1 MRTIRVTGNGS
12 VPVKPDITSLKIT
25 FEGVYKDYE
34 ETVRKS
40 SEKTKVLREAI
51 EKSGLPGEDLKTKD
65 FSIDSEYESY
75 RDHNDDYRRR
85 FIGYKFHHRTEI
97 QFPNDNKLLGRILY
111 ELSVCSVKVEFSI
124 DYTVK
129 DKDAV
134 KREVLKR
141 AVENSRLKAEIMTAA
156 AGVKLGDVQSI
167 DYSWGEIKIRT
178 SPIEMLQMSS
188 KSILAEPSY
197 DIDIEPDDIDVA
209 DTVTILWEIK

>member
-1 MRTIRVTGNGS
+1 MRTIRVTGKGS
-12 VPVKPDITSLKIT
+12 VSVKPEITCLKIT

-34 ETVRKS
+34 ETVRQS
-40 SEKTKVLREAI
+40 AEKTKILREAI

-75 RDHNDDYRRR
+75 RDHNDDYKRR
-85 FIGYKFHHRTEI
+85 FIGYKFYHRTEI

-134 KREVLKR
+134 KKEVIKR

-156 AGVKLGDVQSI
+156 AGVKLGEVQSI
-167 DYSWGEIKIRT
+167 DYSWGEIEIRT
-178 SPIEMLQMSS
+178 YPVDMFEIGSRKMES
-188 KSILAEPSY
+188 SY
-197 DIDIEPDDIDVA
+197 DIDIEPDDIDVN
-209 DTVTILWEIK
+209 DTVTIIWEIK

>member
-1 MRTIRVTGNGS
+1 MRTIRVTGKGG
-12 VPVKPDITSLKIT
+12 VPVKPDTTSLKIS
-25 FEGVYKDYE
+25 FEGLYKDYE

-40 SEKTKVLREAI
+40 SEKTKLLREAI

-65 FSIDSEYESY
+65 FSINSEYESY
-75 RDHNDDYRRR
+75 RDHNDDYKKR

-97 QFPNDNKLLGRILY
+97 QFPNDNKMLGRVLY

-124 DYTVK
+124 GYTVK

-134 KREVLKR
+134 KKEVIKR
-141 AVENSRLKAEIMTAA
+141 AVENSREKAEILATA
-156 AGVKLGDVQSI
+156 AGVTLGEIQSI
-167 DYSWGEIKIRT
+167 DYSWGEIEIRT
-178 SPIEMLQMSS
+178 SPVDMFEA
-188 KSILAEPSY
+188 KRALALEPSY